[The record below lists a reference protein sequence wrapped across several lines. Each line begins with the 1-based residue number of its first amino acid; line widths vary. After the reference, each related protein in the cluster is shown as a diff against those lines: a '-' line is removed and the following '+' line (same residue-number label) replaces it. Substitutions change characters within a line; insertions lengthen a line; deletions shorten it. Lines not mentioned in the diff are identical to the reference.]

1 MINRTS
7 TRHRPAS
14 VGLPPQPT
22 ISAPAAATALAL
34 IDRAAKRRVA
44 SQTKPSKKG
53 KR

>member
-34 IDRAAKRRVA
+34 IDHLNRSDAKR
-44 SQTKPSKKG
+44 KPAKKG